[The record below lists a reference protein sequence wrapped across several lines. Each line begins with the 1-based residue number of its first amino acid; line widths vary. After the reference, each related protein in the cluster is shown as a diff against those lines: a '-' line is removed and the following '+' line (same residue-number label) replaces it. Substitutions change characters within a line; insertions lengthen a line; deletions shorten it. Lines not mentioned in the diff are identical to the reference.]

1 MSLEMIA
8 GRRRVRLAA
17 TGLSLLMATSLMGGC
32 SSITSALGLERSS
45 PDEFAVVPR
54 APLEQPPDF
63 NLRPPAP
70 GSPRPQELERERRS
84 STSVFGASQSAPG
97 VLGQGPLRGNPATQV
112 SRQSAGEILML
123 QQAGAE
129 QSDPDIRAIVD
140 REQPGVV
147 VGDRN
152 FLDRLMFWKGP
163 EAAAAPAAGSG
174 AAATPAPAAA
184 PATPP
189 AAKPAEPPPAAKPAE
204 ERSFWDRLKFWK
216 KDEEKPAN

>member
-8 GRRRVRLAA
+8 GRKVRLAA
-17 TGLSLLMATSLMGGC
+17 TGLSLLMATSLLGGC
-32 SSITSALGLERSS
+32 GSITSALGLERSS

-84 STSVFGASQSAPG
+84 STSVFGAAQSAPG
-97 VLGQGPLRGNPATQV
+97 VLGQGPLRGNPATPV
-112 SRQSAGEILML
+112 SRQSAGEILVL
-123 QQAGAE
+123 QQSGAE
-129 QSDPDIRAIVD
+129 QADPDIRAIVD

-147 VGDRN
+147 VGDRS
-152 FLDRLMFWKGP
+152 FLDRLMFWKG
-163 EAAAAPAAGSG
+163 EEAPA
-174 AAATPAPAAA
+174 AAATPAPAPAPPPAAAKPAA
-184 PATPP
+184 PKPPEAP
-189 AAKPAEPPPAAKPAE
+189 AAKPEE

-216 KDEEKPAN
+216 KDPAESK

>member
-8 GRRRVRLAA
+8 GRRLVRMAA
-17 TGLSLLMATSLMGGC
+17 TGLSLLMATSLLGGC
-32 SSITSALGLERSS
+32 GSITSALGLERSS

-112 SRQSAGEILML
+112 SRQSAGEILVL

-129 QSDPDIRAIVD
+129 QADPDIRAIVD

-147 VGDRN
+147 VGDRD
-152 FLDRLMFWKGP
+152 FLDRLMFWKG
-163 EAAAAPAAGSG
+163 EETAAPAAASA
-174 AAATPAPAAA
+174 AAATPAPAPAAA
-184 PATPP
+184 PAPTAKPAEAP
-189 AAKPAEPPPAAKPAE
+189 AAKPEE